1 MRFDR
6 KKGGTSLNELHD
18 VNGANALQ
26 FTLMRFHFKKKIF
39 SVRPV
44 LVSLILWAGKSMSL

>member
-18 VNGANALQ
+18 VIGANALQ
-26 FTLMRFHFKKKIF
+26 FTLMRFHLKKKFF